1 MKIEILPLGQLQT
14 NCYLVYDSLS
24 KEGII
29 IDPADEAEFIAEKIQ
44 QLKFK
49 PRAILATHGHFDHIL
64 AAGELQMILLE
75 KFQILNSKLQTLN
88 QNKFGLGQANFK
100 LKISISKHIQNSKL
114 LPFYIH
120 SNDLFLLKQMNKS
133 ASYWLGYS
141 LNKPLPINL
150 KLLKQGELIKFGRFA
165 LKVLETP
172 GHTLGSVCLYLT
184 TPKLPITNYQ
194 LPILP
199 ILFSGDTLFKNG
211 VGRCDFSYS
220 NKEKLKQS
228 LEKIFQLPEKTVVYP
243 GHGQTTI
250 IKKEKYLIAKPA
262 FK

>member
-64 AAGELQMILLE
+64 AAGELQMIFLN

-141 LNKPLPINL
+141 INKPLPINI
-150 KLLKQGELIKFGRFA
+150 KFLKQDAAIKFGRFA
-165 LKVLETP
+165 LTVLETP
-172 GHTLGSVCLYLT
+172 GHTPGSVCLYLE
-184 TPKLPITNYQ
+184 TPK
-194 LPILP
+194 LP
-199 ILFSGDTLFKNG
+199 ILFSGDTLFKNAI
-211 VGRCDFSYS
+211 GRCDFSYS
-220 NKEKLKQS
+220 SKEKLKQS